1 MCRTVADAAA
11 LLDALV
17 GREVAGPLRPEA
29 LDGVRLAV
37 PPLPDDLHADDREL
51 FDAALKVMRDLGA
64 STVEVPAL
72 PETDETPV
80 LHYEFARDVD
90 AYLARLPPGAPVRTM
105 AELAAWN
112 DAHADEAL
120 KYGQAHVLAA
130 LEVDHDADLAAYR
143 ANRARDLAV
152 AGEHGI
158 DATLL
163 AAGAAAVVT
172 PGWHGAG
179 QAARAGYPSIT
190 VPGGYRRSG
199 RQPFGVTFAR
209 AVRGGGAAARPGV
222 RLRAGVPGPRSG
234 VPGQPVAAALNA
246 RRRRRRPVPSAEPGL
261 GRRAEV
267 GHARRVT
274 ARAVALR
281 ASCSSRTASP
291 TTSWS
296 SSPSR
301 RPAAAPGCS
310 TSRTAPRRSPSWT
323 PSAPAARPRPD
334 LVVLDLNLP
343 RVSGVDVLRRVK
355 SDPVLRT
362 IPVVVFSTSRADVDV
377 VGRLRLR
384 RQRVRREAGR
394 PAPVHGRRPRHR
406 GALDRCGPAALS
418 TGGGRRPVL
427 D

>member
-1 MCRTVADAAA
+1 MLNPYDMTITPCGSSSGSAAAAALGFAPLTVGTETDGSITSPADRQGIVGMKPTLGLVSRTGILPIAPSQDTPGPMTRTVADAAA

-17 GREVAGPLRPEA
+17 GHGVSSPPPADA

-37 PPLPDDLHADDREL
+37 PPLPEDLHADDREL
-51 FDAALKVMRDLGA
+51 FQAAVQVMRDLGA
-64 STVEVPAL
+64 TAVEVPAM

-199 RQPFGVTFAR
+199 RQPFGVTL
-209 AVRGGGAAARPGV
+209 VGPSGAE
-222 RLRAGVPGPRSG
+222 
-234 VPGQPVAAALNA
+234 ALLL
-246 RRRRRRPVPSAEPGL
+246 GL
-261 GRRAEV
+261 GYAYEQ
-267 GHARRVT
+267 A
-274 ARAVALR
+274 
-281 ASCSSRTASP
+281 
-291 TTSWS
+291 
-296 SSPSR
+296 
-301 RPAAAPGCS
+301 
-310 TSRTAPRRSPSWT
+310 
-323 PSAPAARPRPD
+323 
-334 LVVLDLNLP
+334 
-343 RVSGVDVLRRVK
+343 
-355 SDPVLRT
+355 
-362 IPVVVFSTSRADVDV
+362 SRARGPVSRV
-377 VGRLRLR
+377 NPSLLR
-384 RQRVRREAGR
+384 
-394 PAPVHGRRPRHR
+394 
-406 GALDRCGPAALS
+406 
-418 TGGGRRPVL
+418 
-427 D
+427 